1 MSVAAIG
8 SIGTG
13 DPQDCTGQGEVK
25 ISGCKDFNCTFDLNP
40 DEYRPGERYYWAL
53 GLVNRIELMSTGEVT
68 NATLDKDHTLQIRL
82 ECATN
87 LEVEGQPENCAR
99 YPVWNASTFQW
110 FPYFTSYGRKQF
122 EGTYYR
128 YFEGGDKPRL
138 EECSDS
144 SVNPGDSEFSYP
156 GYDGLCMQYKT
167 TEDVVF
173 PMDEDHAIY
182 GADLSIEG
190 YVIYLGTFS
199 LRANDKFP
207 TDLSTAIGSPPRPL
221 AHLPRMSFFGDTE
234 TAGLHGPLCAEGGMN
249 DGRAGSP
256 SVRDTGNA
264 AAALDNTDY
273 GGSYNPFSGAYSYD
287 LFQAFPPSL
296 PPSPP
301 SPPPS
306 PRNVVLKDP
315 HLHLAHGGLADFRG
329 RNGRLYNFFS
339 APGLSVNLKTE
350 DATFPVRRPDGTT
363 LTVDGSFLTEMHL
376 VASVGGDKRKWAN
389 LSYWATELT
398 ENNWGWRIV
407 RA

>member
-1 MSVAAIG
+1 MKFATQEQLVAGALGRGMSVAAIS

-53 GLVNRIELMSTGEVT
+53 GLVNRIELISTGEVT
-68 NATLDKDHTLQIRL
+68 NATLDKNHTLQIRL

-87 LEVEGQPENCAR
+87 IEVEGQPENCAR

-167 TEDVVF
+167 TEDAVF
-173 PMDEDHAIY
+173 PMVEGHAIY
-182 GADLSIEG
+182 GADESIEG

-221 AHLPRMSFFGDTE
+221 AHLPRMSFYGDTE
-234 TAGLHGPLCAEGGMN
+234 TAGLHGPLCAGG
-249 DGRAGSP
+249 
-256 SVRDTGNA
+256 
-264 AAALDNTDY
+264 
-273 GGSYNPFSGAYSYD
+273 GGID
-287 LFQAFPPSL
+287 
-296 PPSPP
+296 
-301 SPPPS
+301 
-306 PRNVVLKDP
+306 V
-315 HLHLAHGGLADFRG
+315 RG
-329 RNGRLYNFFS
+329 RS
-339 APGLSVNLKTE
+339 DV
-350 DATFPVRRPDGTT
+350 V
-363 LTVDGSFLTEMHL
+363 
-376 VASVGGDKRKWAN
+376 
-389 LSYWATELT
+389 
-398 ENNWGWRIV
+398 
-407 RA
+407 